1 MRRCHKIQSIRRF
14 YHLSKAACSAIEIMQ
29 IENVKSLKNLNA
41 ALSNL
46 YAEALKLPEAHGN
59 FPNAGKMRTY
69 RDATRHYK
77 ICGYGQFFWV
87 VFYPNNPDSLCQE
100 SFADALGEI
109 CGDLEDGNALYEAG
123 DLKGALAIWRNS
135 FYTHWGKH
143 LVEIIHP
150 LHVLITE
157 DGSNMLSRE

>member
-1 MRRCHKIQSIRRF
+1 MRRCHGMQSIRRF
-14 YHLSKAACSAIEIMQ
+14 YHLSKDACSAIETMQ
-29 IENVKSLKNLNA
+29 VGDVKSLKKLNI

-46 YAEALKLPEAHGN
+46 YSEALKLPEVHGN

-109 CGDLEDGNALYEAG
+109 CRDLEDGNALYEAG

-143 LVEIIHP
+143 LVEILHP

-157 DGSNMLSRE
+157 DGADMQSD

>member
-1 MRRCHKIQSIRRF
+1 MRRCHKMQSIRRF
-14 YHLSKAACSAIEIMQ
+14 YHLSKYACSTIETMKID
-29 IENVKSLKNLNA
+29 NVKSLKILNI

-46 YAEALKLPEAHGN
+46 YAEALQLPEVHGN
-59 FPNAGKMRTY
+59 FPNMEKMRTY

-87 VFYPNNPDSLCQE
+87 VVYPNKPDSLCQE
-100 SFADALGEI
+100 SFVDALGDI
-109 CGDLEDGNALYEAG
+109 CRDLEDGNALYEAG
-123 DLKGALAIWRNS
+123 DLKGALAIWRYY
-135 FYTHWGKH
+135 FYIHWGKH

-157 DGSNMLSRE
+157 DGAD

>member
-1 MRRCHKIQSIRRF
+1 MRRCHGMQSIRRF
-14 YHLSKAACSAIEIMQ
+14 YHLSKDACSAIETMQ
-29 IENVKSLKNLNA
+29 VGDVKSLKKLNI

-46 YAEALKLPEAHGN
+46 YSEALKLPEVQGI
-59 FPNAGKMRTY
+59 FPNVEKTRTY

-77 ICGYGQFFWV
+77 ICGCEQYFWTV
-87 VFYPNNPDSLCQE
+87 YYPNDPDSLCQE
-100 SFADALGEI
+100 SFADALGDI
-109 CGDLEDGNALYEAG
+109 CRDLEDGNALYEAG
-123 DLKGALAIWRNS
+123 DLKGALAIWRNF

-157 DGSNMLSRE
+157 KCNG